1 MARRELGDNL
11 LNTMSGKKPNVGGQ
25 AVLEGVMMRS
35 PQCFAVAVR
44 RKSGEIVIRE
54 QPWESAWTN
63 RIAKIPFVRGAFT
76 LFESMHNGYSA
87 LRFSAEQMEQDL
99 IEEGAADDSD
109 ASTASGSSA
118 DAGGGSGA
126 GTRLAMVLAV
136 GLFIALPQLLAWATG
151 RLFGPGLTMQD
162 YGFHALT
169 GAFKLLLILG
179 YLMAIRRIPDVRRVF
194 QYHGAEHKAIATY
207 EAGEELVVENARR
220 HSTRHARCGTTFLI
234 VVVLVSVLAYV
245 ALLPPLMKPFHGWT
259 AQLIAIPI
267 KVLMLPFIAGF
278 AYELQRLGARFST
291 NPLARLF
298 LTPGYWVQGIT
309 TIEPNDEQLEIALAS
324 LRVTLMREIA
334 VSEGATRVATEPV
347 IQMYPSY
354 SAFATEFGGLA
365 FRGA

>member
-1 MARRELGDNL
+1 MARRRLSDNL
-11 LNTMSGKKPNVGGQ
+11 LSTMSGNKPNVGGQ

-44 RKSGEIVIRE
+44 RKGGQIVIRE
-54 QPWESAWTN
+54 QPWEAAWTN
-63 RIAKIPFVRGAFT
+63 RVAKVPFVRGAFT

-99 IEEGAADDSD
+99 SDDEATEEPATAAQS
-109 ASTASGSSA
+109 AAPVTA
-118 DAGGGSGA
+118 GGSGA
-126 GTRLAMVLAV
+126 GTRLAVVLALL
-136 GLFIALPQLLAWATG
+136 LFIALPQLLAWGTG

-162 YGFHALT
+162 LGFHALT
-169 GAFKLLLILG
+169 GAFKLALIIGYMLLI
-179 YLMAIRRIPDVRRVF
+179 RRVPEMRRVF

-207 EAGEELVVENARR
+207 EAGESLVVENARR

-245 ALLPPLMKPFHGWT
+245 ALLPPLMRPFHGWT
-259 AQLIAIPI
+259 AQLLAFPI
-267 KVLMLPFIAGF
+267 KILMLPFIAGF

-291 NPLARLF
+291 NPLARIF

-309 TIEPNDEQLEIALAS
+309 TIEPNDDQLEIALAS
-324 LRVTLMREIA
+324 LRVTLMREA
-334 VSEGATRVATEPV
+334 AAAEGTAKPITQPV

-354 SAFATEFGGLA
+354 SAFATEFGGLS